1 MFGISMPE
9 LILILVIAL
18 IVVGPDK
25 LPELA
30 KKMGSMVGEF
40 KRAASDFKESMDVED
55 EVGAVQKPFNEAGNE
70 IKGIIDLK
78 PSGTD
83 GSGADD
89 IKKNHGREKSAAPS
103 EQKSISEKDSQS
115 NE

>member
-18 IVVGPDK
+18 IVVGPEK

-30 KKMGSMVGEF
+30 KKMGRMVGEF

-55 EVGAVQKPFNEAGNE
+55 EVGAVKKSFNETGND

-78 PSGTD
+78 PSGVD
-83 GSGADD
+83 DSGADD
-89 IKKNHGREKSAAPS
+89 IKKNHGREKNAALP
-103 EQKSISEKDSQS
+103 EQKSVPEKDKQS